1 MPDLSSETSTE
12 VVKLS
17 YWMFAVWWMILLGI
31 HVVAGVYTAL
41 YAYCYWFLK
50 DTFLNY
56 NLEVYQIGMPAPYHK
71 MISIVHASMSGL
83 HGVCIILMVSG
94 SIWQRSLSFT
104 PWSSCNAD
112 AKSVE
117 DKVFRTRSALME
129 SFSKVYGKV
138 TDRHGFCGV
147 NGEHFPVLLVCR
159 EILETVLQTIQ
170 AYRMSMLLP
179 RTLLNRFYVVLL
191 VTNCWSS
198 IVIYSFFFKG
208 DEARRRFVCIILD
221 CILDLMSCMGVQLMV
236 VLSYWSDYV
245 VDLGGFWDFVWYDD
259 MWTARALNEFRVV
272 VVVSWSDLISRVI
285 FSVGLILATNSIK
298 RLLRHLPRGNN
309 RMVQCVNEA
318 TVVPKLKLK
327 SETSCDADKAASIM
341 PTPRLWLLRDRR
353 NVRSRLEKNLLHT
366 AHLLFAAWG
375 LVVLGFHIHAS
386 AQPSLPQCLMQVR
399 PWTASRPSCYLVG
412 FDCHTLAISGRLTE
426 VEEKFSEFDGT
437 TVVQLL
443 ILHCPALEM
452 PESIAGFLTLRGIKV
467 YNSTI
472 FDWGESAAIT
482 NTNHPEMA
490 SLYVIRTNMTNGL
503 LPAGFQSLDFP
514 HNMHDIDFCVTN
526 LHTLPD
532 DLDSKWPHNSVIMIE
547 FSQLLIIPPVILR
560 LEPIYL
566 SVSGN
571 PITEIPP
578 EIFEIPG
585 LLILGIGAT
594 NINELPRDVT
604 LPSSTLS
611 VVQLGETN
619 ISFFWSWMDQLIEG
633 PMGPVLLW
641 ASDSPYCTDLYKIQ
655 KGTADTF
662 SVPMSPEYSSYLM
675 NSSETNMEVITNTVI
690 CSKSDPH
697 LYFLTI
703 DDFNLAISTPQALV
717 RP

>member
-129 SFSKVYGKV
+129 SFSKVYG
-138 TDRHGFCGV
+138 
-147 NGEHFPVLLVCR
+147 
-159 EILETVLQTIQ
+159 
-170 AYRMSMLLP
+170 
-179 RTLLNRFYVVLL
+179 
-191 VTNCWSS
+191 
-198 IVIYSFFFKG
+198 KG

-547 FSQLLIIPPVILR
+547 FSQLLIIPPVILG

-662 SVPMSPEYSSYLM
+662 SVSMSPEYSSYLM

-690 CSKSDPH
+690 CIKSDPH

>member
-1 MPDLSSETSTE
+1 
-12 VVKLS
+12 
-17 YWMFAVWWMILLGI
+17 
-31 HVVAGVYTAL
+31 
-41 YAYCYWFLK
+41 
-50 DTFLNY
+50 
-56 NLEVYQIGMPAPYHK
+56 
-71 MISIVHASMSGL
+71 
-83 HGVCIILMVSG
+83 
-94 SIWQRSLSFT
+94 
-104 PWSSCNAD
+104 
-112 AKSVE
+112 
-117 DKVFRTRSALME
+117 
-129 SFSKVYGKV
+129 
-138 TDRHGFCGV
+138 
-147 NGEHFPVLLVCR
+147 
-159 EILETVLQTIQ
+159 
-170 AYRMSMLLP
+170 
-179 RTLLNRFYVVLL
+179 
-191 VTNCWSS
+191 
-198 IVIYSFFFKG
+198 
-208 DEARRRFVCIILD
+208 
-221 CILDLMSCMGVQLMV
+221 
-236 VLSYWSDYV
+236 
-245 VDLGGFWDFVWYDD
+245 
-259 MWTARALNEFRVV
+259 
-272 VVVSWSDLISRVI
+272 
-285 FSVGLILATNSIK
+285 
-298 RLLRHLPRGNN
+298 
-309 RMVQCVNEA
+309 
-318 TVVPKLKLK
+318 
-327 SETSCDADKAASIM
+327 
-341 PTPRLWLLRDRR
+341 
-353 NVRSRLEKNLLHT
+353 
-366 AHLLFAAWG
+366 
-375 LVVLGFHIHAS
+375 
-386 AQPSLPQCLMQVR
+386 MQVR

-690 CSKSDPH
+690 CIKSDPH